1 MPQPQGF
8 LGTKMKQFETLRL
21 SFQLNPLDFIL
32 CALPKETAWNLLA
45 YILPLVSISQEAS
58 PPLLSE
64 KRQASQSLGQ
74 ATTRKAEPYGSK

>member
-45 YILPLVSISQEAS
+45 YILPLS
-58 PPLLSE
+58 P
-64 KRQASQSLGQ
+64 
-74 ATTRKAEPYGSK
+74 